1 MLTILNLVGEDEATD
16 YMEKI
21 LEEKNDAAGNFRTL
35 WRISHLRKGL
45 ILGLVSMQITAAIWP
60 VIYYSTEF
68 LRRANIDYDLAETF
82 SSAMLIV
89 STVSTIIG
97 MIVMEKFSRRN
108 LFIVVSIINTS
119 ALILFVICAQLQ
131 PYVDIVK
138 YGCVLAIFF
147 HGVTY
152 R

>member
-1 MLTILNLVGEDEATD
+1 MNKIADEKHGST
-16 YMEKI
+16 
-21 LEEKNDAAGNFRTL
+21 GSFRVL
-35 WRISHLRKGL
+35 LKISHLRKGL
-45 ILGLVSMQITAAIWP
+45 LLGLVSMQITTAIWP

-68 LRRANIDYDLAETF
+68 LRRANVDYELAETF
-82 SSAMLIV
+82 SSAMLVV
-89 STVSTIIG
+89 STISTIIG

-108 LFIVVSIINTS
+108 LFIIISSINTS

-131 PYVDIVK
+131 PYVDVIK
-138 YGCVLAIFF
+138 YGCVVAIFF